1 MGNVRKSIEPAALA
15 WPSAVVVTVS
25 ATAEFP
31 LPAPTC
37 EGSKVQVERL
47 GRFEQEKVTLF
58 GKLPVVG
65 FTSSV

>member
-1 MGNVRKSIEPAALA
+1 MTAAALA
-15 WPSAVVVTVS
+15 WAGAVVVTVN

-37 EGSKVQVERL
+37 VGLKPQVARL
-47 GRFEQEKVTLF
+47 GRFEHERVTLS